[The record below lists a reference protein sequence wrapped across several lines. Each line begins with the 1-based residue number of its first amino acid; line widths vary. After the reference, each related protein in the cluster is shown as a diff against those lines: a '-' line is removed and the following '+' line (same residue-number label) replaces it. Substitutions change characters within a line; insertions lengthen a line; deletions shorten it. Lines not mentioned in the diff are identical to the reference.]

1 MSNDRDTTPADA
13 ISALQRA
20 ERQLQ
25 EAEETLGEAVSHAL
39 PGAVA
44 SNYRERKK
52 NLWRYRNYLL
62 DLRLFLEECEESGVF
77 DEDGHDIDPVTDAWM
92 HAPEDARR
100 EYLGEGNSD
109 PVRNDG

>member
-44 SNYRERKK
+44 SNYHERKR
-52 NLWRYRNYLL
+52 NLWQYRNFLL
-62 DLRLFLEECEESGVF
+62 DLRLFLEECEETGVF
-77 DEDGHDIDPVTDAWM
+77 AGGGHDIDEVTNDWM
-92 HAPEDARR
+92 HAPRGARR
-100 EYLGEGNSD
+100 EYLDEGNSD